1 MGKNCG
7 THVWFLKLT
16 YMFHRIPACAVF
28 YIKKCKL
35 QKKTN
40 FRRKL
45 TFLKYSFKTKIRI
58 QFDGTNGNWSHYVT
72 EISWFHTFLLSEF
85 PWFKNIC
92 LLLFLPGRLHLEAS
106 VCQTNRD
113 RLRYSPSVSACTYK
127 QKFVFFKCLWSQEG
141 YKCSLRMYFFKR
153 CDQSC
158 SLQASLIREVT
169 QMLLDF
175 LKPHGL
181 NMNLPVN
188 VWVEICFH
196 YWISEKYWLKSKSLV
211 CEQ

>member
-58 QFDGTNGNWSHYVT
+58 QFDGTNGNWTHYVT

-127 QKFVFFKCLWSQEG
+127 QKFVFFFNAFGAKRVTNAHFACISSNDVI
-141 YKCSLRMYFFKR
+141 KVVACRPPSLGR
-153 CDQSC
+153 
-158 SLQASLIREVT
+158 
-169 QMLLDF
+169 
-175 LKPHGL
+175 
-181 NMNLPVN
+181 
-188 VWVEICFH
+188 
-196 YWISEKYWLKSKSLV
+196 
-211 CEQ
+211 